1 MMKGVRTKRGKNT
14 RLVYVRV
21 GNKTFSVP
29 AHRAKKFREAM
40 GVPRVPRGSLTRNQ
54 WAANPHS

>member
-1 MMKGVRTKRGKNT
+1 MKGVRTKRGRNT

-21 GNKTFSVP
+21 GNKTYSVP

-40 GVPRVPRGSLTRNQ
+40 GTPRVPRGSLMRNQ
-54 WAANPHS
+54 WDTNPHS